1 MMPIARPSSLRPQE
15 RPCSVYR
22 TSITFFSRLTQG
34 DASAIPSDADGVC
47 VSLGTPRTAFTS
59 LHRNASVS
67 GKSKK
72 TGNLVA
78 LGSAAV
84 VAVYG
89 AGFMRT
95 AAAAERFAEQS
106 DERVL
111 SPEDAAATR
120 TDAKPQGSAAASN
133 VSNAV
138 SRNTAPVGAPSVNVS
153 PVDAPLA
160 STPPSGAPP
169 AGASPAATP
178 PARAIAARPNK
189 ADATIAKADS
199 KAVPNTSPSR
209 EVSVPVPP
217 EVTTVIAAS
226 GALVSSGAAQP
237 TVSATSAPATAPT
250 AKPVAEKPSASVA
263 ATTSAPVSQV
273 TTAPVTAT
281 PAVTAPAASVAAPV
295 TPSVATASAAPTNTD
310 AAPKLKDGEYT
321 GYGTSRHG
329 DVEVYLETTDGKIT
343 YVKISQCLTQYSCSW
358 ISDLPKQV
366 LARQSARVDGVS
378 GATQSANAFYYAV
391 VQALAKAK

>member
-1 MMPIARPSSLRPQE
+1 M
-15 RPCSVYR
+15 
-22 TSITFFSRLTQG
+22 SRK
-34 DASAIPSDADGVC
+34 P
-47 VSLGTPRTAFTS
+47 
-59 LHRNASVS
+59 
-67 GKSKK
+67 KK

-111 SPEDAAATR
+111 SPEDAAATGAEMKAGGKLPVAN
-120 TDAKPQGSAAASN
+120 DS
-133 VSNAV
+133 
-138 SRNTAPVGAPSVNVS
+138 NTAVTTIGTVTTAMT
-153 PVDAPLA
+153 
-160 STPPSGAPP
+160 TPTAPP
-169 AGASPAATP
+169 ASNAAERSPAP
-178 PARAIAARPNK
+178 KK
-189 ADATIAKADS
+189 ADATVATVDS
-199 KAVPNTSPSR
+199 NQLRGKPAASKRDLP
-209 EVSVPVPP
+209 VPVPP
-217 EVTTVIAAS
+217 EVTTANATSTTTAVAAVPTN
-226 GALVSSGAAQP
+226 AKTVEEKATAPVATPYTVVAVTTPPAAVAPMP
-237 TVSATSAPATAPT
+237 TVS
-250 AKPVAEKPSASVA
+250 
-263 ATTSAPVSQV
+263 
-273 TTAPVTAT
+273 
-281 PAVTAPAASVAAPV
+281 PAAVPVAAPV
-295 TPSVATASAAPTNTD
+295 VASPVAPVAATAPPATTDAPSASN

-329 DVEVYLETTDGKIT
+329 DIEVYLETTDGKIT
-343 YVKISQCLTQYSCSW
+343 FVKISQCLTQYSCSW

>member
-1 MMPIARPSSLRPQE
+1 MSSK
-15 RPCSVYR
+15 
-22 TSITFFSRLTQG
+22 
-34 DASAIPSDADGVC
+34 
-47 VSLGTPRTAFTS
+47 PR
-59 LHRNASVS
+59 
-67 GKSKK
+67 K

-95 AAAAERFAEQS
+95 AAAAQRFAEQS

-111 SPEDAAATR
+111 SPEDALAAK
-120 TDAKPQGSAAASN
+120 AQMQSATILS
-133 VSNAV
+133 VSND
-138 SRNTAPVGAPSVNVS
+138 SNSVS
-153 PVDAPLA
+153 PKARQAVAPTKSALA
-160 STPPSGAPP
+160 VAV
-169 AGASPAATP
+169 
-178 PARAIAARPNK
+178 NK
-189 ADATIAKADS
+189 ADATIATVDS
-199 KAVPNTSPSR
+199 KTQIVSARSATRDVTAAETTTTIATATGARAANAKPATEKQSLPVAV
-209 EVSVPVPP
+209 
-217 EVTTVIAAS
+217 
-226 GALVSSGAAQP
+226 L
-237 TVSATSAPATAPT
+237 ATSAPAIPTAIVAPT
-250 AKPVAEKPSASVA
+250 PVVPTLMVP
-263 ATTSAPVSQV
+263 TPVV
-273 TTAPVTAT
+273 PTLVVPT
-281 PAVTAPAASVAAPV
+281 PTAPAAAPV
-295 TPSVATASAAPTNTD
+295 APTPTDASGASAAP
-310 AAPKLKDGEYT
+310 AKLKDGEYT

>member
-1 MMPIARPSSLRPQE
+1 MSSK
-15 RPCSVYR
+15 
-22 TSITFFSRLTQG
+22 
-34 DASAIPSDADGVC
+34 
-47 VSLGTPRTAFTS
+47 PR
-59 LHRNASVS
+59 
-67 GKSKK
+67 K

-95 AAAAERFAEQS
+95 AAAAQRFAEQS

-111 SPEDAAATR
+111 SPEDAVAAK
-120 TDAKPQGSAAASN
+120 AQMKSATILSDSN
-133 VSNAV
+133 DSN
-138 SRNTAPVGAPSVNVS
+138 SVS
-153 PVDAPLA
+153 PKARQAVAPTKSA
-160 STPPSGAPP
+160 QTGAV
-169 AGASPAATP
+169 
-178 PARAIAARPNK
+178 NK
-189 ADATIAKADS
+189 ADATIAKIDS
-199 KAVPNTSPSR
+199 KKQIASARSATRNVTVPETTTTIATATGAPAANAKPVTEKQSLPVAVM
-209 EVSVPVPP
+209 
-217 EVTTVIAAS
+217 
-226 GALVSSGAAQP
+226 
-237 TVSATSAPATAPT
+237 ATSAPVIPAAIVAPT
-250 AKPVAEKPSASVA
+250 PVVRRLVA
-263 ATTSAPVSQV
+263 PTPVV
-273 TTAPVTAT
+273 PTLVVPTPVVPTFVVPT
-281 PAVTAPAASVAAPV
+281 PIAPAAAPVAPTPTEASIANAAP
-295 TPSVATASAAPTNTD
+295 A
-310 AAPKLKDGEYT
+310 KLKDGEYT

>member
-1 MMPIARPSSLRPQE
+1 MSSK
-15 RPCSVYR
+15 
-22 TSITFFSRLTQG
+22 
-34 DASAIPSDADGVC
+34 
-47 VSLGTPRTAFTS
+47 PR
-59 LHRNASVS
+59 
-67 GKSKK
+67 K

-95 AAAAERFAEQS
+95 AAAAQRFADQS

-111 SPEDAAATR
+111 SPEDAVAAK
-120 TDAKPQGSAAASN
+120 AQMQSATILS
-133 VSNAV
+133 VSND
-138 SRNTAPVGAPSVNVS
+138 SNFVS
-153 PVDAPLA
+153 PKARQAVAPTKSA
-160 STPPSGAPP
+160 QAV
-169 AGASPAATP
+169 AV
-178 PARAIAARPNK
+178 NK
-189 ADATIAKADS
+189 ADATIATVDS
-199 KAVPNTSPSR
+199 KTQIASARSATRDVTAAETTTTIATATGARAANAKPATEKQSLPVAV
-209 EVSVPVPP
+209 
-217 EVTTVIAAS
+217 
-226 GALVSSGAAQP
+226 L
-237 TVSATSAPATAPT
+237 ATSAPVIPTAIVAPT
-250 AKPVAEKPSASVA
+250 PVVP
-263 ATTSAPVSQV
+263 TPVV
-273 TTAPVTAT
+273 PTPVVPTLVVPT
-281 PAVTAPAASVAAPV
+281 PTAPAAAPV
-295 TPSVATASAAPTNTD
+295 APTPTDASGASAAP
-310 AAPKLKDGEYT
+310 AKLKDGEYT

>member
-1 MMPIARPSSLRPQE
+1 MSSKP
-15 RPCSVYR
+15 
-22 TSITFFSRLTQG
+22 
-34 DASAIPSDADGVC
+34 
-47 VSLGTPRTAFTS
+47 
-59 LHRNASVS
+59 
-67 GKSKK
+67 KK
-72 TGNLVA
+72 AGNLVA

-111 SPEDAAATR
+111 SPEDAAA
-120 TDAKPQGSAAASN
+120 AQAAIQA
-133 VSNAV
+133 AMQ
-138 SRNTAPVGAPSVNVS
+138 AAPSVLAVPDSHAAAAQQPLVS
-153 PVDAPLA
+153 APVKSLSIDTL
-160 STPPSGAPP
+160 
-169 AGASPAATP
+169 
-178 PARAIAARPNK
+178 NK
-189 ADATIAKADS
+189 ADATIAKVDAKT
-199 KAVPNTSPSR
+199 KAGAASTRTQN
-209 EVSVPVPP
+209 VSVPVPP
-217 EVTTVIAAS
+217 EVPTVNASMSAAS
-226 GALVSSGAAQP
+226 AHVTATVASALPA
-237 TVSATSAPATAPT
+237 TVSAVPDVKPAAEKATT
-250 AKPVAEKPSASVA
+250 PVATLTVA
-263 ATTSAPVSQV
+263 VPAA
-273 TTAPVTAT
+273 APVTPT
-281 PAVTAPAASVAAPV
+281 PVIALAPAPAVAAPV
-295 TPSVATASAAPTNTD
+295 TPPTAPVAPTSAEASVATPATSR
-310 AAPKLKDGEYT
+310 LKDGEYT